1 MRPRRIWR
9 RKAWQRGPLHLSA
22 RIVFASR
29 MLPAAPPLPDQCAI
43 ALAVAVAVAVDG
55 GQGAFD
61 FAAEYLY
68 PTGRE
73 RRAIQAVDGLHLR
86 SQGEVDLRESSG
98 RWARRKLRAGE

>member
-1 MRPRRIWR
+1 M
-9 RKAWQRGPLHLSA
+9 HLSA
-22 RIVFASR
+22 RIVLTSR

-43 ALAVAVAVAVDG
+43 ALAVAVAAAAAG

-73 RRAIQAVDGLHLR
+73 RRAIQAVDSL
-86 SQGEVDLRESSG
+86 
-98 RWARRKLRAGE
+98 